1 MGGIMPKRGK
11 KYQDAAAKVD
21 RFKLYGP
28 QEAIE
33 LLKEI
38 SYANFDATV
47 EVHMRLGVD
56 PRHADQQVRGV
67 VLYPHGLGKTVR
79 VLVFAQGDAARA
91 AAEAGADYV
100 ADDDEMIQKIQG
112 GWVDFDVTLAVP
124 EMMGKV
130 GRLGRVLGPR
140 GLMPSPKAGTIAQ
153 ADDLPRLIGE
163 AKAGRVDFRV
173 DKTSNLH
180 VPIGKV
186 SFDSD
191 KLLENLVAFFD
202 IVRKARPPAAK
213 GTYIRKVTITDT
225 MGPGIRVDP
234 VALQALE
241 VA

>member
-1 MGGIMPKRGK
+1 
-11 KYQDAAAKVD
+11 
-21 RFKLYGP
+21 
-28 QEAIE
+28 
-33 LLKEI
+33 
-38 SYANFDATV
+38 
-47 EVHMRLGVD
+47 
-56 PRHADQQVRGV
+56 
-67 VLYPHGLGKTVR
+67 
-79 VLVFAQGDAARA
+79 
-91 AAEAGADYV
+91 
-100 ADDDEMIQKIQG
+100 
-112 GWVDFDVTLAVP
+112 
-124 EMMGKV
+124 
-130 GRLGRVLGPR
+130 
-140 GLMPSPKAGTIAQ
+140 MPSPKAGTIAQ

-202 IVRKARPPAAK
+202 VVKKARPPAAK

-225 MGPGIRVDP
+225 MGPGIKVDP